1 MLQNL
6 DKIEENIRKCKII
19 QYSQNGRINMM
30 KMTTIPKAIY
40 RFNKIP
46 VKFQG
51 CFPQIEKKYFRIQRE
66 LQKNNKNNS
75 KHTQNNVQGVTTTD
89 LKIYQCQNS
98 QSIIALAQN

>member
-6 DKIEENIRKCKII
+6 DKIEENTRKCKII

-51 CFPQIEKKYFRIQRE
+51 CFPQIEKKI
-66 LQKNNKNNS
+66 LQNTEGITKEQQK
-75 KHTQNNVQGVTTTD
+75 QF
-89 LKIYQCQNS
+89 
-98 QSIIALAQN
+98 